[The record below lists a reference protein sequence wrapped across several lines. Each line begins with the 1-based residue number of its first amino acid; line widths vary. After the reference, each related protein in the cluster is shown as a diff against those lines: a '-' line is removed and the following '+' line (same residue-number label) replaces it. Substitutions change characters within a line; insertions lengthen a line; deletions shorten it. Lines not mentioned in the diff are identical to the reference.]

1 MIAAV
6 EYSLTRKWVLAF
18 DVIRESTTRT
28 RLKGRYG
35 TGPLIGQAFPSRHQI
50 GFAPAIEYNW
60 SDTSGML
67 FGVWINPKG
76 HNSPS
81 SVVPAIAYSRFW

>member
-1 MIAAV
+1 
-6 EYSLTRKWVLAF
+6 
-18 DVIRESTTRT
+18 
-28 RLKGRYG
+28 
-35 TGPLIGQAFPSRHQI
+35 LIEQSFPSRHQI
-50 GFAPAIEYNW
+50 GFAPAVEYSW
-60 SDTSGML
+60 SDTSGFL